1 MKRSSRPRVIEKL
14 ARADL
19 PERWADLRIA
29 KEPLAAHDLQH
40 ALQENELVLQY
51 QPIVDLRSGECRRVE
66 ALLRW
71 RSRRGLVHPTEL
83 IRVAEETGQLD
94 TLGRWVVVFSTSFPR
109 CGIRLSPSSKG

>member
-1 MKRSSRPRVIEKL
+1 MKRSSRPRVIEKI

-19 PERWADLRIA
+19 TQRWADLRMA
-29 KEPLAAHDLQH
+29 REALVANDLQR
-40 ALQENELVLQY
+40 ALQENELVLHY

-83 IRVAEETGQLD
+83 IRIAAETRQLAAVAPG
-94 TLGRWVVVFSTSFPR
+94 VVHEAVR
-109 CGIRLSPSSKG
+109 QSPERP